1 MVDIENSVELL
12 KYINNETKTTISF
25 NYFKLYSCYST
36 CLLKTFICLGKKLD
50 DNTKIIAGINVIH
63 HVFWIIINYTKNLNV
78 AIILSERSILLFTEF
93 LIMSNDPSVNK
104 DLYFTPTIT
113 DAIKFA
119 YKKTIGPISL
129 KNIPQNNKLVNNV
142 LLLLKSITSSI
153 YNKINIGVNDS
164 ENAFHIYFK
173 FIEKCLYKTHHII
186 NNNNYFPIIYENF
199 TNLLTIENELIEV
212 LFKLKL
218 LNEYIF
224 LIKEKDAF
232 TFEKLVTNYF
242 IYLSINDISNVE
254 LTISNLDMNI
264 KKVDLYKKIA

>member
-12 KYINNETKTTISF
+12 KYIDTETKSTLSF
-25 NYFKLYSCYST
+25 NYFKLYRCYST
-36 CLLKTFICLGKKLD
+36 CLLKTFLCLGKKFD
-50 DNTKIIAGINVIH
+50 DKTKIIAAINVMH

-78 AIILSERSILLFTEF
+78 TIILSERSILLFSEF

-113 DAIKFA
+113 DAINFA

-129 KNIPQNNKLVNNV
+129 KNMPQNNKLVNNV
-142 LLLLKSITSSI
+142 LLLLKNITIYI
-153 YNKINIGVNDS
+153 YNKNNIDVNDC
-164 ENAFHIYFK
+164 ENTFQIYFK
-173 FIEKCLYKTHHII
+173 FMENCLYKTQHII
-186 NNNNYFPIIYENF
+186 NNNKYFPIIYENF
-199 TNLLTIENELIEV
+199 TQLLTIENELIEV

-224 LIKEKDAF
+224 LIKNKDMF
-232 TFEKLVTNYF
+232 TFEKLVTNHF
-242 IYLSINDISNVE
+242 IYLSINKISNIE

-264 KKVDLYKKIA
+264 KKVNLYKKIV

>member
-12 KYINNETKTTISF
+12 KYINNETKTTLFF

-50 DNTKIIAGINVIH
+50 ENTKIIAGINVIH

-173 FIEKCLYKTHHII
+173 FIEKCLYKTQHII

-224 LIKEKDAF
+224 LIKKDAF
-232 TFEKLVTNYF
+232 TFEKLVTNYL